1 MDVSIVIP
9 TYNSELIIDKLVNK
23 ISLDSVS
30 SYEII
35 VVNDK
40 SKDNT
45 LEKLNK
51 IKNETPNLK
60 IINLKENI
68 GQVGATLIGIQNAK
82 GNIIIT
88 MDDDLQHNPK
98 YIKQLINKIKDQNY
112 EIVIAKWGLDETIT
126 RNLGSY
132 FFSVSSSLLILKSIY
147 IRNTALRAFKKEFK

>member
-1 MDVSIVIP
+1 M
-9 TYNSELIIDKLVNK
+9 VNK
-23 ISLDSVS
+23 IFLDSVS

-98 YIKQLINKIKDQNY
+98 YIKQLINKIK
-112 EIVIAKWGLDETIT
+112 IKIMKL
-126 RNLGSY
+126 
-132 FFSVSSSLLILKSIY
+132 
-147 IRNTALRAFKKEFK
+147 

>member
-1 MDVSIVIP
+1 MDVSVVIP

-23 ISLDSVS
+23 ISLDTVS

-45 LEKLNK
+45 FQKLK
-51 IKNETPNLK
+51 RIKNETPNLK

-68 GQVGATLIGIQNAK
+68 GQVGATLVGVQNAK
-82 GNIIIT
+82 GEIIVT

-98 YIKQLINKIKDQNY
+98 YFVPAQPNLANPPMKAPAPS
-112 EIVIAKWGLDETIT
+112 VLDY
-126 RNLGSY
+126 LGHCQ
-132 FFSVSSSLLILKSIY
+132 F
-147 IRNTALRAFKKEFK
+147 